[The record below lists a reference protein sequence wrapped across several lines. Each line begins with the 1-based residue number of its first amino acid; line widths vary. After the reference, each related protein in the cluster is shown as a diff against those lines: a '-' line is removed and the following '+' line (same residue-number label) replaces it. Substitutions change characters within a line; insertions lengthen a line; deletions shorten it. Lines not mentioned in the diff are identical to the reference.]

1 MATSTT
7 PILVPKYLEKDY
19 LQTLNDR
26 FSTYISR
33 VRQMRELNGRNDTVN
48 FINSTKILEEEILAL
63 KAIYE
68 RQLEELRHQLD
79 DVARDRTQQ
88 QLAAAK
94 YSALVAELQE
104 K

>member
-1 MATSTT
+1 MTSKT
-7 PILVPKYLEKDY
+7 PILIPKYLEKDY

-33 VRQMRELNGRNDTVN
+33 VRQMREQSGRNDTIN

-63 KAIYE
+63 KAMYE
-68 RQLEELRHQLD
+68 RQLEELRGQLD
-79 DVARDRTQQ
+79 DVARDRTQH
-88 QLAAAK
+88 QLSAAK
-94 YSALVAELQE
+94 HSALVTELQD